1 MGSELGS
8 EADSLISS
16 SPSLTSSS
24 TPSSPGAVVTGTI
37 LKIGRL
43 PSAFTEP
50 LSYFF
55 EKAVA
60 DLRGSLMFSLTL
72 PARISTTTSDTGRPR
87 MEAISRVMFKMAAL
101 SYSAIEPAKSR
112 TITRV
117 VLFKAEPDDARLG
130 TELGLC
136 DCCSDGAAVGVV
148 GFVAV
153 DPAIGCAADVV
164 FCC

>member
-8 EADSLISS
+8 EAG
-16 SPSLTSSS
+16 SLTSSS
-24 TPSSPGAVVTGTI
+24 SSSSPGAVVTGTIYI

-60 DLRGSLMFSLTL
+60 DLRGSLMLILTL
-72 PARISTTTSDTGRPR
+72 PARMSTTTSDIGRPR
-87 MEAISRVMFKMAAL
+87 IEAISRVMFKMAAL
-101 SYSAIEPAKSR
+101 SQSAIEPARSR

-136 DCCSDGAAVGVV
+136 DCCSDGVAVGVV